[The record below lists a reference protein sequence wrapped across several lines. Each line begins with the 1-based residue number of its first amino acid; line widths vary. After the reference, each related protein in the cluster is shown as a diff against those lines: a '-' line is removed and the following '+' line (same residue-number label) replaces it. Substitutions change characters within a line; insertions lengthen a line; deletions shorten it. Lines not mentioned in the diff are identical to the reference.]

1 MKTIG
6 IVAEY
11 NPFHLGHALQIRES
25 RSRAQSEGEETA
37 VIAVMSGDFVQRG
50 EAAVFSK
57 YARAEA
63 ACRSGADLVV
73 ELPLPWALASAEGFA
88 RGAAA
93 MLAELGAE
101 VLSFGCETEERPAGC
116 VAPEREKTDPDAETA
131 AAQARLRELEQTAD
145 LFTSPEFTE
154 AVLQR
159 LKTEPEQSFAAARQ
173 ACAETKLGKAL
184 PFLQQPNSI
193 LALEYLKAI
202 RELRLPLKPMAIPR
216 RGAGHDE
223 RGENP
228 IPSASELRDRL
239 RGGRGTEGFVP
250 SEAEEIFRREEREGR
265 AVLDAG
271 EQGRLLMARLRW
283 LKEEDFRNL
292 PDAGDG
298 LGNRLYAAVQ
308 GAVCFDDIL
317 RAAATRRYPLS
328 RIRRLCLCAALGI
341 PAGAAAG
348 KPPFAR
354 ILALNER
361 GRSIL
366 RDAQERRAHSECG
379 IHLLSKPAHVR
390 ELDVRAQA
398 IFEMGA
404 QAHDFYTLL
413 YPEEGQRLCGEDWR
427 RGPVICS

>member
-250 SEAEEIFRREEREGR
+250 LEAKEIFRREEREGR

>member
-101 VLSFGCETEERPAGC
+101 VLSFGCETEERPSGSS
-116 VAPEREKTDPDAETA
+116 APEREKTDPDAETA
-131 AAQARLRELEQTAD
+131 AAQVRLRELEQTAD
-145 LFTSPEFTE
+145 LFTSPGFTE

-159 LKTEPEQSFAAARQ
+159 LKTEPEQNFAAARQ
-173 ACAETKLGKAL
+173 ACAEIKLGKAL

-202 RELRLPLKPMAIPR
+202 RELRLPLVPMVIPR

-250 SEAEEIFRREEREGR
+250 LEAKEIFRREEREGR

>member
-173 ACAETKLGKAL
+173 ACAEIKLGKAL

-202 RELRLPLKPMAIPR
+202 RELRLPLVPMVIPR

-265 AVLDAG
+265 VVLDAG

-379 IHLLSKPAHVR
+379 IPLLSKPAHVR
-390 ELDVRAQA
+390 ELDGSAQA

>member
-25 RSRAQSEGEETA
+25 RRRAQSEGEETA
-37 VIAVMSGDFVQRG
+37 LIAVMSGDFVQRG

-101 VLSFGCETEERPAGC
+101 VLSFGCETEERPSGSS
-116 VAPEREKTDPDAETA
+116 APEREKTDPDAETA
-131 AAQARLRELEQTAD
+131 AAQVRLRELEQTAD
-145 LFTSPEFTE
+145 LFTSPGFTE

-159 LKTEPEQSFAAARQ
+159 LKTEPEQNFAAARQ
-173 ACAETKLGKAL
+173 ACAEIKLGKAL

-202 RELRLPLKPMAIPR
+202 RELRLPLVPMVIPR

-265 AVLDAG
+265 VVLDAG